1 MCEAAVAWALYLQT
15 VASFG
20 RMTGNPYLADLG
32 RFADQP
38 PIYEWSLHQLAIYE
52 WSLHSVTLK
61 RCGEFYTLFEDALCQ
76 SPRARW
82 C

>member
-32 RFADQP
+32 RFADHP
-38 PIYEWSLHQLAIYE
+38 GVIAP
-52 WSLHSVTLK
+52 TLGLD
-61 RCGEFYTLFEDALCQ
+61 RG
-76 SPRARW
+76 SG
-82 C
+82 

>member
-38 PIYEWSLHQLAIYE
+38 PIYEWSLH
-52 WSLHSVTLK
+52 SVTLK